1 MTYGGVEIMN
11 VCIMCVFVYECII
24 SATGMAYVY
33 L

>member
-1 MTYGGVEIMN
+1 MCGDVKIMN
-11 VCIMCVFVYECII
+11 VCVFVYEYII